1 MLEKCATAP
10 PDKVPEFRMENLL
23 KNQLFLYAALT
34 SSLLGAWL
42 SDAYEHR
49 LVVTLLDFLVLY

>member
-1 MLEKCATAP
+1 
-10 PDKVPEFRMENLL
+10 MENLL
-23 KNQLFLYAALT
+23 KNQSFLYAALT

-49 LVVTLLDFLVLY
+49 LVVTSLDFLALY